1 MRSPQAESPIARW
14 GGLLRND
21 LLFIREMGI
30 AGRAR
35 RSPPQR
41 ANEYD
46 NTGIVMPVNDAQL
59 RWQCRRGMRELD
71 ILLTN
76 YFESDYLQA
85 SEEQKQAFRELL
97 ALPDPDLIG
106 YLLGG
111 QSPPNAALAN
121 VVNQIRDRPHA

>member
-1 MRSPQAESPIARW
+1 
-14 GGLLRND
+14 
-21 LLFIREMGI
+21 
-30 AGRAR
+30 
-35 RSPPQR
+35 
-41 ANEYD
+41 
-46 NTGIVMPVNDAQL
+46 MPVNDAQL

-111 QSPPNAALAN
+111 QSPPEAALAN
-121 VVNQIRDRPHA
+121 VVKQIRNRPHA

>member
-1 MRSPQAESPIARW
+1 
-14 GGLLRND
+14 
-21 LLFIREMGI
+21 
-30 AGRAR
+30 
-35 RSPPQR
+35 
-41 ANEYD
+41 
-46 NTGIVMPVNDAQL
+46 MPVNDAQL

-85 SEEQKQAFRELL
+85 SEEQKQAFCELL

-111 QSPPNAALAN
+111 QSPPEAALAN
-121 VVNQIRDRPHA
+121 VVKQIRNRPHA

>member
-1 MRSPQAESPIARW
+1 MSD
-14 GGLLRND
+14 G
-21 LLFIREMGI
+21 
-30 AGRAR
+30 
-35 RSPPQR
+35 
-41 ANEYD
+41 
-46 NTGIVMPVNDAQL
+46 QL

-111 QSPPNAALAN
+111 QSPPEAALAN
-121 VVNQIRDRPHA
+121 VVKQIRNRPQA

>member
-1 MRSPQAESPIARW
+1 MS
-14 GGLLRND
+14 N
-21 LLFIREMGI
+21 
-30 AGRAR
+30 
-35 RSPPQR
+35 
-41 ANEYD
+41 
-46 NTGIVMPVNDAQL
+46 AQL

-111 QSPPNAALAN
+111 QSPPEAALAN
-121 VVNQIRDRPHA
+121 VVKQIRNRPQA